1 MEEKKKEKRKT
12 RKKEKK
18 MSAFALFTKI
28 IGRWRAK
35 VSNNLFLKLVR
46 LNEGRKERKKRKTRR
61 LISKI
66 YKRTEF
72 TSNNQTSR
80 NSI

>member
-28 IGRWRAK
+28 IGRWRAV

-46 LNEGRKERKKRKTRR
+46 LNEGRKERKKKTTRV
-61 LISKI
+61 ISKI